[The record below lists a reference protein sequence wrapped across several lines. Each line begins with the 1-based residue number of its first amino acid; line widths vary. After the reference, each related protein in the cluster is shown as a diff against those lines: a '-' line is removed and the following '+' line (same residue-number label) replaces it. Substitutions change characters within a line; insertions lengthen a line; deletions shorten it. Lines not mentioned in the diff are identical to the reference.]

1 MRLGKYFCFVS
12 LTRQRMITDNDKP
25 ISLRDV
31 ARIGFRHLWLA
42 TSIFLLVFGAALAV
56 AFLLPKSFVS
66 EGKLFL
72 RIGRSSVTLDP
83 TTNVGQ
89 IVSMT
94 ESRERELSS
103 SLEILKSHE
112 LLEAVLEKLGPAAI
126 LQQDQALIQPVAP
139 DASHID
145 DVIWDKSLIKLKKS
159 LKYDPGKNSNV
170 ITVTCTARSPELA
183 QQILEIYFTAFKTH
197 HLQLNRTEGSFE
209 FFNEQTLALE
219 KQLSEAKERLRAA
232 KNRIGVTS
240 IDDEKHQIELQLSSL
255 EQSVSSTQAAI
266 AASDSK
272 LNVLRRA
279 YPGVENEQVG
289 EVSEQA
295 VASMKGELYK
305 LQILEG
311 ELTANLSPTHP
322 RVVALKDQ
330 VEKSKRLLAQQE
342 FASEESN
349 GLALRASSE
358 ELQRRYDAA
367 KLTLLKLND
376 DDINMRTL
384 EQQVQAIETNYIK
397 YQDNREQA
405 RIDGALEDE
414 RISNVNIAQYPTYRP
429 KAAGLDNVVIILL
442 GAIAAVFAALVATLV
457 SEFFDDTFQ
466 VPEDLE
472 ASLQVPVVLS
482 VPRSRSQIF
491 TLG

>member
-1 MRLGKYFCFVS
+1 MN
-12 LTRQRMITDNDKP
+12 IDNEKP

-42 TSIFLLVFGAALAV
+42 TCTFLLVVGAALAV
-56 AFLLPKSFVS
+56 AFLLPETFES

-112 LLEAVLEKLGPAAI
+112 LLEAVLEQLGAVAV
-126 LQQDQALIQPVAP
+126 LQQDQAFIQPVAP
-139 DASHID
+139 GASHLGD
-145 DVIWDKSLIKLKKS
+145 LVWEKALIKLKKS

-170 ITVTCTARSPELA
+170 ITVTCSAKSPELA

-197 HLQLNRTEGSFE
+197 HLQLNRTAGSYE
-209 FFNEQTLALE
+209 FFNEQTQTLE
-219 KQLSEAKERLRAA
+219 KQLEEAKERLRAA
-232 KNRIGVTS
+232 KNLIGVTS
-240 IDDEKHQIELQLSSL
+240 INDEKHQIEQQLSSL
-255 EQSVSSTQAAI
+255 EKSVAAAQADI

-272 LNVLRRA
+272 LGVLRRA
-279 YPGVENEQVG
+279 YPGIENHQVG
-289 EVSEQA
+289 EVSAQA
-295 VASMKGELYK
+295 VASMKAELYK

-311 ELTANLSPTHP
+311 ELTSNLSPTHP
-322 RVVALKDQ
+322 RVVALKEQ
-330 VEKSKRLLAQQE
+330 VEQSKRVLAHQE
-342 FASEESN
+342 FASEDSN
-349 GLALRASSE
+349 GMALRASAE
-358 ELQRRYDAA
+358 ELQRQYDAK

-384 EQQVQAIETNYIK
+384 EQQVQAIETNHLK

-429 KAAGLDNVVIILL
+429 KAAGLDDLVIVLL
-442 GAIAAVFAALVATLV
+442 GVVAAVFAALVATLV
-457 SEFFDDTFQ
+457 SEYFDDTFQ

-482 VPRSRSQIF
+482 VPRSRSPIS

>member
-1 MRLGKYFCFVS
+1 
-12 LTRQRMITDNDKP
+12 
-25 ISLRDV
+25 
-31 ARIGFRHLWLA
+31 
-42 TSIFLLVFGAALAV
+42 
-56 AFLLPKSFVS
+56 
-66 EGKLFL
+66 
-72 RIGRSSVTLDP
+72 
-83 TTNVGQ
+83 
-89 IVSMT
+89 
-94 ESRERELSS
+94 
-103 SLEILKSHE
+103 
-112 LLEAVLEKLGPAAI
+112 
-126 LQQDQALIQPVAP
+126 
-139 DASHID
+139 
-145 DVIWDKSLIKLKKS
+145 
-159 LKYDPGKNSNV
+159 
-170 ITVTCTARSPELA
+170 
-183 QQILEIYFTAFKTH
+183 
-197 HLQLNRTEGSFE
+197 
-209 FFNEQTLALE
+209 LALE